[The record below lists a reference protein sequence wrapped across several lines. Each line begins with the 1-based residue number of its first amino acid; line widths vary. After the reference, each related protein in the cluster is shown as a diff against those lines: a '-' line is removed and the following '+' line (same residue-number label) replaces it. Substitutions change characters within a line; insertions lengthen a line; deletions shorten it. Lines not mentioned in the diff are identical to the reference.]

1 MSGGLFMA
9 KAALAHAEDALH
21 LAPVP
26 IVPMS
31 DPIPQLEIINVEG
44 GQVAVGCAFFFGP
57 WGTPD
62 QLHEGQLYQ
71 WRAVGGA
78 TDGRVWVN
86 DGNGWGSLPVEVRLA
101 TVIA

>member
-1 MSGGLFMA
+1 MA
-9 KAALAHAEDALH
+9 KSALAHAEDASR
-21 LAPVP
+21 LAPVSIAP
-26 IVPMS
+26 TPDS
-31 DPIPQLEIINVEG
+31 IPQLEIINVEG

-71 WRAVGGA
+71 WRPVGGA
-78 TDGRVWVN
+78 SDGRVWVN
-86 DGNGWGSLPVEVRLA
+86 NGSGWGSLPAEVRLA